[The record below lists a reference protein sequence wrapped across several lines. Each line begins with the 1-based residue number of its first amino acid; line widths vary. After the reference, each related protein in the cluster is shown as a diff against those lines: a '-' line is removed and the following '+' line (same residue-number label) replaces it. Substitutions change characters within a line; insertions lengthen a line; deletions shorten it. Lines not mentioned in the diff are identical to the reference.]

1 MDAGHKEC
9 RTGRI
14 NIVTLIYIILDK
26 RVIQNTGYS
35 RDVVQDNMNARQYG
49 SRTV

>member
-1 MDAGHKEC
+1 MQDRKDKHC
-9 RTGRI
+9 YI
-14 NIVTLIYIILDK
+14 NILYIILDK

-35 RDVVQDNMNARQYG
+35 RDVVQDIMNARQYG